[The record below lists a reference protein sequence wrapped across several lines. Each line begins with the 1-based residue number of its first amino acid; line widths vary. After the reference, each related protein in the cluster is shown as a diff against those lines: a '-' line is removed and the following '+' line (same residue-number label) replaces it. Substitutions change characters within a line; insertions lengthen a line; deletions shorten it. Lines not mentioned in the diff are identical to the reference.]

1 MMKMM
6 TDNLS
11 AKHYWD
17 LHHEEQELYYIA
29 DSVNWPRYSVGWK
42 VRDGIRFKIEGD
54 KIVMK
59 RVSRT

>member
-1 MMKMM
+1 MKLM

-17 LHHEEQELYYIA
+17 LHHEEQESYYIA
-29 DSVNWPRYSVGWK
+29 DSMNWPRYSVGRK
-42 VRDGIRFKIEGD
+42 GRDGIRFKIEGD

-59 RVSRT
+59 KVSRT

>member
-1 MMKMM
+1 MKMM

-11 AKHYWD
+11 AKHYWN
-17 LHHEEQELYYIA
+17 LHHEKQELYHIV
-29 DSVNWPRYSVGWK
+29 DSVNWPRYSVAWK

-59 RVSRT
+59 KVSRT